1 MRFTKKSSREESRS
15 FLGCLQAEGVL
26 LTLCETKAM
35 AQVIVARNPSAEM
48 AQYRHL
54 LASDGLTPIC
64 FQSFGFRVITI
75 SFPRVRILICGY
87 IGVVCI
93 SKPSSLLRAR
103 SIP

>member
-1 MRFTKKSSREESRS
+1 MRFTKKSSREEARS

-26 LTLCETKAM
+26 LTLRETKAM

-48 AQYRHL
+48 AQHRHL

-64 FQSFGFRVITI
+64 FQSFDSRVTTI
-75 SFPRVRILICGY
+75 SFPRVRILTCGY
-87 IGVVCI
+87 IGVVCM
-93 SKPSSLLRAR
+93 SKAFSLLRAR

>member
-1 MRFTKKSSREESRS
+1 MRFTTKSTREEARS

-26 LTLCETKAM
+26 LTLRETKAM

-48 AQYRHL
+48 AQHRHL

-75 SFPRVRILICGY
+75 SFPRV
-87 IGVVCI
+87 CI
-93 SKPSSLLRAR
+93 SKPFSLLRAR